1 MLRPRIGAHGFG
13 FRLIVC
19 RLRGAY
25 GAPMT
30 DATRCPHCGRPG
42 DSPLESLYREVARI
56 REIAESRDGG
66 QNARPAPRALAA
78 ADAGDQSVHS
88 AARIAEL
95 TREVH
100 ELRATVARL
109 RGSAMPGLARSL

>member
-1 MLRPRIGAHGFG
+1 
-13 FRLIVC
+13 
-19 RLRGAY
+19 
-25 GAPMT
+25 MT

-42 DSPLESLYREVARI
+42 EGALESLYREVARI

-66 QNARPAPRALAA
+66 ESTRPAARAA
-78 ADAGDQSVHS
+78 AATEAGDQGAHS

-109 RGSAMPGLARSL
+109 RGSAVPGLARSA

>member
-1 MLRPRIGAHGFG
+1 
-13 FRLIVC
+13 
-19 RLRGAY
+19 
-25 GAPMT
+25 MT
-30 DATRCPHCGRPG
+30 DATRCPYCGRPG
-42 DSPLESLYREVARI
+42 DSALESLYQEVARI

-66 QNARPAPRALAA
+66 QSARPVARTAAP
-78 ADAGDQSVHS
+78 ADAGDQSAHS

-109 RGSAMPGLARSL
+109 RGSAVPGLARSA